1 MQSRNR
7 IFDDLARLAGGA
19 TGTLNE
25 MRQEI
30 ENLVRTRV
38 ERMAGE
44 FNLVSQ
50 EEFDAVKAMAAKARS
65 EQEKLEKRV
74 AALEAGLKSAKA
86 PPVKKSTAS
95 RKTTAKS
102 RAPMP
107 KVRLPLLVNLLVF

>member
-7 IFDDLARLAGGA
+7 IFNDFARLAGGA

-74 AALEAGLKSAKA
+74 ADLETQLKSAQAA
-86 PPVKKSTAS
+86 PAKKSTPKKKSA
-95 RKTTAKS
+95 AKS
-102 RAPMP
+102 RAPKRP
-107 KVRLPLLVNLLVF
+107 PGRSGRK